1 MEFIEKIG
9 KSKIVLRINVK
20 TNSKKQEILYDNK
33 TLTIF
38 VKSKPVKNK
47 ANKELVYLL
56 RNKLKIALN
65 QIKIISGEK
74 SKNKVIQI
82 EFLEEEGDKVLI
94 NRLLS

>member
-1 MEFIEKIG
+1 MEKIE
-9 KSKIVLRINVK
+9 KSKIILHINVK
-20 TNSKKQEILYDNK
+20 TNSKKQEILYDNE
-33 TLTIF
+33 TFTIF

-47 ANKELVYLL
+47 ANKEIVYLL

-82 EFLEEEGDKVLI
+82 EFLEEEGDKALLS
-94 NRLLS
+94 RLLS